1 MADYIMAGRTLA
13 ARAVDIAQRK
23 KTIYM
28 YAAYGFKV
36 TDATIKSKSLQN
48 LNGWYTTKRIN
59 MLKEVANQQ
68 PSTWGFDCVN
78 LIKGILWGWT
88 GDETKEKGGAVYGSN
103 GIPDTNADGMIKR
116 CSGVSSDFTDIAV
129 GEAVWIS
136 GHIGIYIGDG
146 LAVECT
152 PSWANGVQI
161 TAVHN
166 IGKQAGFNGR
176 TWTKHGKLPHV
187 DYGTSDADARL
198 TPAPAG
204 APSPEGKAGEEETP
218 EYALGARLLKKGC
231 QGEDVRELQRL
242 LIQLGY
248 ELGDWGPKHDGS
260 DGEFG
265 TATLKALLAF
275 QAAAAL
281 EVDGLFGPASLAA
294 LKAALEAQSEAPEP
308 RPALY
313 TLTLRH
319 VSAETA
325 EKMRELWPEIEIA
338 EEGA

>member
-68 PSTWGFDCVN
+68 PPTWGFDCVN

-88 GDETKEKGGAVYGSN
+88 GDETKEKGGAVYGAN

-116 CSGVSSDFTDIAV
+116 CSDVSSDFTDIAV

-152 PSWANGVQI
+152 PNWANGVQI

-166 IGKQAGFNGR
+166 IAKQAGFNGR
-176 TWTKHGKLPHV
+176 TWVKHGKLPHV
-187 DYGTSDADARL
+187 DYGQD
-198 TPAPAG
+198 AG
-204 APSPEGKAGEEETP
+204 AGEAIELPED
-218 EYALGARLLKKGC
+218 ALGRRILKKGC

-248 ELGDWGPKHDGS
+248 ELGDWGPNHDGA

-281 EVDGLFGPASLAA
+281 EVDGLFGPASLSA

-308 RPALY
+308 RPVSY

-325 EKMRELWPEIEIA
+325 EKMRELWPEIEIM